1 MLSSSHIL
9 AIAATATG
17 EWTVIPLTRRQV
29 EWAPGGLRRL
39 EQVAAMTGA
48 PLVYCDWLDG
58 TVPHP
63 LTDCLEGSL
72 RDDFD
77 FGHLV
82 VVPTPLLKEVAA
94 EMTGDYKAAGW
105 YDLRLRL
112 MRRGRPFHLAETLYS
127 AGPENKSEDS
137 EAQFSYV
144 DPRNRASQIEM
155 EQVFTEHLKAIGAYL
170 APSQCR
176 KTDVSRGEFPVE
188 ASVIIPVRNRCRT
201 IRDAVRSALS
211 QVTDFPFN
219 VIVVDNRSDDGTAEI
234 LAEIAA
240 EDPRLV
246 VKSTASIPY
255 PAIGIGGCWNIAI
268 CSEECGRFAV
278 QLDSDDLYSSE
289 SVLRRIV
296 DKFREEQCAM
306 VVGSYT
312 LTDFDGNTIPPGLID
327 HAEWTDGNGRNN
339 ALRINGLGAPRA
351 FYTPVAREIR
361 FPDTC
366 YGEDYAMGLAI
377 SRSYGIG
384 RIYESLYLC
393 RRWEDNTDHAL
404 PLERI
409 NRNNLYKDSLRTAEI
424 LKRQQIN
431 EHTTK

>member
-1 MLSSSHIL
+1 MASESTGAWTYIRLSDREI
-9 AIAATATG
+9 TF
-17 EWTVIPLTRRQV
+17 
-29 EWAPGGLRRL
+29 APGSRERL

-48 PLVYCDWLDG
+48 PFVYCDYLDDG
-58 TVPHP
+58 TPHP
-63 LTDCLEGSL
+63 LTDCLYGSV
-72 RDDFD
+72 RNDFD

-82 VVPTPLLKEVAA
+82 LVQTPLLKKLAA

-112 MRRGRPFHLAETLYS
+112 MREGLPFHIVEALYCTEPVKVTAE
-127 AGPENKSEDS
+127 G

-144 DPRNRASQIEM
+144 DPRNRASQIEF
-155 EQVFTEHLKAIGAYL
+155 EEVFTDHLKAIGAYIS
-170 APSQCR
+170 PDRCKSI
-176 KTDVSRGEFPVE
+176 DVNAGEFPVE
-188 ASVIIPVRNRCRT
+188 VSVVIPVRNRRRT
-201 IRDAVRSALS
+201 IRDAVMSALS
-211 QVTDFPFN
+211 QKACFPFN

-240 EDPRLV
+240 TDPRLI
-246 VKSTASIPY
+246 VKSTEGIPY
-255 PAIGIGGCWNIAI
+255 PAIGIGGCWNIALD
-268 CSEECGRFAV
+268 SAECGRYAV

-289 SVLRRIV
+289 SVLERIV
-296 DKFREEQCAM
+296 GKFREEGCAM
-306 VVGSYT
+306 VIGSYT
-312 LTDFDGNTIPPGLID
+312 LTDFDGNVIPPGLID
-327 HAEWTDGNGRNN
+327 HAEWTPENGRNN

-351 FYTPVAREIR
+351 FHTSVAREIR

-377 SRSYGIG
+377 SRSHNIG

-404 PLERI
+404 SIERI

-424 LKRQQIN
+424 LKRIKIN
-431 EHTTK
+431 EL